1 MVESVANASTIYN
14 KEYIYIYI
22 FDGRKP
28 ERPSFKMFEIRC
40 TIIFKGSSIF
50 LFIELSCIFILS
62 AIFYFIGSKNDL
74 LHYISKYT
82 WEIS

>member
-1 MVESVANASTIYN
+1 MHLLYITKN
-14 KEYIYIYI
+14 IYIYI

-40 TIIFKGSSIF
+40 TIIFDGSSIF

-62 AIFYFIGSKNDL
+62 AIFYFIGSKDYL
-74 LHYISKYT
+74 LHYILKYT
-82 WEIS
+82 